1 MNAQTKNKRP
11 EPLAPFSEKIKPE
24 YGLKIGEF
32 IGQEWFNGGMIQSG
46 TNFMKRR
53 DWVHEQRLYV
63 RGEQDTKSYKNVVA
77 RQEGDMSYLNLDWRI
92 INVCEKFTNI
102 VSNGISDEFYKID
115 IRATDRYTAL
125 NKKKKIEEHRKNM
138 LSLPML
144 KKAKEMGIADLV
156 PKGYVP
162 EDEDDLNF
170 HTQIKDRP
178 KIEIAEEKLIN
189 IVKSYN
195 DWHNI
200 KEQCDKDIVEL
211 GIQAAQIYT
220 DPLNGVSI
228 RYIDPENAVHSF
240 VKKNDFSDAFYY
252 GYVDTITI
260 SDIKRESNNE
270 LDEMTLRKIAKLYS
284 SNYNSMPTAGSI
296 DYEKCNFSEIVDSK
310 IHVLRFAWK
319 TSKTIS
325 YKKYNKNGKTIKV
338 AKRDEKY
345 EGPQIT
351 EKSKLS
357 KTYDTW
363 LEGNMIVGSQFI
375 YGYKEC
381 ENIVKDEMNKVMSPF
396 IFRATNIYNNKLHSF
411 LSNIKALCDQMQYA
425 HLKIQHLMAE
435 LKPDL
440 LNIDIDALADLGGS
454 TKGGE
459 KQSNWKEALSILNV
473 KGVVVSKN
481 IDMGEGG
488 VKQGQG
494 ARPMP
499 MSQGSALAQL
509 LNVWAH
515 YYNLVREITGINPA
529 RDGSLPADALL
540 GVNKMAQ
547 LASNTVTKHI
557 VRAAVDF
564 DLRVSSTISS
574 RVKQIFTFKNAA
586 PHLIEMYKQAV
597 GKESIEAMEAMK
609 DRHLNDFGFT
619 VNLIPSI
626 EELQKFQEDLG
637 IALKEGTIDVEDKI
651 EAQQLAKTS
660 IKEANEYLKFARKRR
675 IKKQMEEKQAMIE
688 AQTQGNIQSTQAAT
702 EAKIKENVSKSN
714 IKIDEERQMSQIRV
728 MEKQAIMQLEAPLN
742 EKKFEQEVYLENLKS
757 VTQLDAKKYLED
769 AKDKRIDKQSAQ
781 QSKMI
786 NQRQNNLAPIDFEDQ
801 YEDFMEEIE

>member
-1 MNAQTKNKRP
+1 MSATSKNKRP
-11 EPLAPFSEKIKPE
+11 EALAPFAEKITTE
-24 YGLKIGEF
+24 YGLKIGQF
-32 IGQEWFNGGMIQSG
+32 IAQEWFNGGMIQKE

-53 DWVHEQRLYV
+53 DWIIEQRLYV
-63 RGEQDTKSYKNVVA
+63 RGEQDTQQYKNVVA
-77 RQEGDMSYLNLDWRI
+77 RQTGDLAYLNLDWRI
-92 INVCEKFTNI
+92 LNVCEKFCNI

-115 IRATDRYTAL
+115 IRATDRYTDL
-125 NKKKKIEEHRKNM
+125 SKKKKIAEHRKNM

-144 KKAKEMGIADLV
+144 QKAKEMGIADLV
-156 PKGYVP
+156 PQGYVP

-178 KIEIAEEKLIN
+178 KIEIAEEKLIT

-211 GIQAAQIYT
+211 GVQAAQVYT
-220 DPLNGVSI
+220 DPINGVCI
-228 RYIDPENAVHSF
+228 RYVDPENAVHSF
-240 VKKNDFSDAFYY
+240 VNKNDFSDAFYF

-270 LDEMTLRKIAKLYS
+270 LDEMALRKIAKSYAANL
-284 SNYNSMPTAGSI
+284 NGIGSL
-296 DYEKCNFSEIVDSK
+296 DYERCNFDDVIDTK

-319 TSKTIS
+319 TNKSIT
-325 YKKYNKNGKTIKV
+325 YKKYNKTGKAYKV

-345 EGPQIT
+345 SGPEIT
-351 EKSKLS
+351 DKSKLS

-363 LEGNMIVGSQFI
+363 LEGNMIVGSKYL

-396 IFRATNIYNNKLHSF
+396 IFRATNIYKNNLHSF

-440 LNIDIDALADLGGS
+440 LNISIDALADLGS
-454 TKGGE
+454 SVKGGE
-459 KQSNWKEALSILNV
+459 KQSTWKEALSILNV
-473 KGVVVSKN
+473 KGVVISKT

-488 VKQGQG
+488 IKEGQG

-499 MSQGSALAQL
+499 MAQGSALAQL

-547 LASNTVTKHI
+547 LASNTVTKNI
-557 VRAAVDF
+557 VKASVDF
-564 DLRVSSTISS
+564 DLKVSATISS
-574 RVKQIFTFKNAA
+574 RVKQIFTFKDAGN
-586 PHLIEMYKQAV
+586 HLIALYTQAV
-597 GKESIEAMEAMK
+597 GKESIDAMEVMAN
-609 DRHLNDFGFT
+609 RHLNDFGFT

-626 EELQKFQEDLG
+626 EELQKFQEDLA
-637 IALKEGTIDVEDKI
+637 IALKEGSIDVEDKI
-651 EAQQLAKTS
+651 EAQQIAKSS

-675 IKKQMEEKQAMIE
+675 MKQRQEEKQAMIQ
-688 AQTQGNIQSTQAAT
+688 AQTEGNIQSTQAAT
-702 EAKIKENVSKSN
+702 QAKIQEKVQQASIDVDKESKL
-714 IKIDEERQMSQIRV
+714 SQIRLA
-728 MEKQAIMQLEAPLN
+728 EKQAMLQIEAPMN
-742 EKKFEQEVYLENLKS
+742 EIKFEQAVYLK
-757 VTQLDAKKYLED
+757 QLEGISQFDSKKYLED
-769 AKDKRIDKQSAQ
+769 AKDKRIDKQGTQ

-786 NQRQNNLAPIDFEDQ
+786 EQRQNNLAPMNFENDF
-801 YEDFMEEIE
+801 DFMESLE